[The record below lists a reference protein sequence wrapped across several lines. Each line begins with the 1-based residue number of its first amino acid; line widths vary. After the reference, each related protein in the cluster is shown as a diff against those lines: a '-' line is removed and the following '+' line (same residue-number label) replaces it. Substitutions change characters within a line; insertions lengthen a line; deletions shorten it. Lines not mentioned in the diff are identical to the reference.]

1 MKNIKR
7 KKIVFIIVVFLIMA
21 GYYYSVSDKHNDAS
35 EYAIEEKMEI
45 TQDVVDEIDDPNPEI
60 IPEES
65 SQKETNKNTSDSDM
79 IESEKESDQKPAEQ
93 IEIKSILFEVPFM
106 PQAPFGNWSDPRKQD
121 GCEEAAAI
129 MAMAWVKG
137 ETLDAKSADE
147 EINAIAAYEEK
158 TYGTFHDTSAFDTAE
173 RIFKDYFKYQNVKV
187 RYRIK
192 KEDIVKELAAG
203 NLVIVPT
210 NGQLLDNPNYTPPGP
225 VTHNL
230 VIIGY
235 DVKTKEF
242 VTNDPGTRKG
252 KGYRYNEDV
261 LENAIIDY
269 LTGSH
274 EKIEEE
280 KTAMIVVRK

>member
-7 KKIVFIIVVFLIMA
+7 KKIVFIIAVFLIMA
-21 GYYYSVSDKHNDAS
+21 GYYYSVSDEHNGIS
-35 EYAIEEKMEI
+35 EYAIEEKTEK
-45 TQDVVDEIDDPNPEI
+45 TSDVADEIENLKPETI
-60 IPEES
+60 LEES
-65 SQKETNKNTSDSDM
+65 SQEETNKSASDSDM
-79 IESEKESDQKPAEQ
+79 IESEKESDKKPAEQ
-93 IEIKSILFEVPFM
+93 IEIKSVLFEVPFT

-121 GCEEAAAI
+121 GCEEAAVI

-137 ETLDAKSADE
+137 ETLNAKSVDE
-147 EINAIAAYEEK
+147 EINVIAAYEEK

-173 RIFKDYFKYQNVKV
+173 RIFKGYFEYDNIEV
-187 RYRIK
+187 RYRIG
-192 KEDIVKELAAG
+192 KEDIKKELYKG
-203 NLVIVPT
+203 NLILVPT

-242 VTNDPGTRKG
+242 ITNDPGTRKG
-252 KGYRYNEDV
+252 KGYRYDEDV

-269 LTGSH
+269 PTGSH

-280 KTAMIVVRK
+280 KTAMIIVKK